1 MPNDDALSPVTP
13 QRERFNYLRGCLA
26 ADPPRIFRHLTVG
39 DIEDLLAAADQL
51 ERNAEVLTL
60 STAPKPND
68 SPYSPAPDGR
78 CERCDRINC
87 IIREHLDHGE
97 FAHAGGGRYGCVE
110 EILRAL
116 ESLAPPEA
124 K

>member
-13 QRERFNYLRGCLA
+13 QRVRQFADAVEHYVDTPGTETWGDELRQL
-26 ADPPRIFRHLTVG
+26 
-39 DIEDLLAAADQL
+39 ADQL

-78 CERCDRINC
+78 CERCDSINC

-97 FAHAGGGRYGCVE
+97 FAHAGRGRYGCVE
-110 EILRAL
+110 EILRAV
-116 ESLAPPEA
+116 ESPAPPEA

>member
-1 MPNDDALSPVTP
+1 MQNDDALSPVTP
-13 QRERFNYLRGCLA
+13 QRVREIAEVVKREGYWNLHDELHQLA
-26 ADPPRIFRHLTVG
+26 A
-39 DIEDLLAAADQL
+39 QL

-78 CERCDRINC
+78 CERCDSINC

-97 FAHAGGGRYGCVE
+97 FAHAGRGRYGCVE

-116 ESLAPPEA
+116 ESLAPPEE